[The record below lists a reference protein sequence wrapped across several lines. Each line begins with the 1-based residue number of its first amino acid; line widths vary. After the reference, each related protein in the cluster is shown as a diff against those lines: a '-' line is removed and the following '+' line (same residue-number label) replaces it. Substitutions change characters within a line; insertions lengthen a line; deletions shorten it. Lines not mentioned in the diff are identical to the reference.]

1 MGFFASW
8 WERVPVKQVATTIVM
23 LAVVSAIGVQIGGMQ
38 RTSIGAKVHVFFK
51 PTGEVWG

>member
-8 WERVPVKQVATTIVM
+8 WERVPVKQVASTIVL
-23 LAVVSAIGVQIGGMQ
+23 LALVSAIGVEFGGLKPIGS
-38 RTSIGAKVHVFFK
+38 RVHVYFK